1 MEIKLIA
8 HPSRDILDSLVD
20 LEDDILPPFHQ
31 RCALVE
37 LNSTGPSLVVLPREG
52 RCLTD
57 GPVVGYRGLPT
68 RAARLHDVRRIRTE
82 DEVSSGCVVVMA
94 YRKMGKVICGIRD
107 REFVLPQGCQLFQVT
122 VTGALRLA
130 DLVKAAAVA

>member
-8 HPSRDILDSLVD
+8 RPSQEMLDSLIE

-31 RCALVE
+31 RCALVD
-37 LNSTGPSLVVLPREG
+37 LNGSGPSLVVLPREG

-57 GPVVGYRGLPT
+57 GPAVGYRGLPT

-94 YRKMGKVICGIRD
+94 YRKKGRVICGIRD
-107 REFVLPQGCQLFQVT
+107 PEFVMPQGCQLFQVT